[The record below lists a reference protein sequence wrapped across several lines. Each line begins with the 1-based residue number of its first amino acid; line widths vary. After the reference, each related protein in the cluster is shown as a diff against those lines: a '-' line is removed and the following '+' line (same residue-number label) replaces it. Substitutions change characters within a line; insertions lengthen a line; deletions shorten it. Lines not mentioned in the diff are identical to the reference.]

1 MMVMALK
8 HEPGKMFR
16 SLCYPDNW
24 CDFHC
29 KAVESFVAFHCILRF
44 AVDRMGRFPT
54 VSAWRANPLLLW
66 CKGRSTQLEAQLH
79 SPQPLFNGG
88 FGGNLHWN
96 CGAESQHLF
105 RQLAFVVDF
114 CLVSFLWSLA
124 ACHMAQIAQIV
135 ESATWE
141 TQSNP
146 TAYLNIFAIWLVSIG
161 NTPTKGYTWHW
172 AYNKQ
177 KSQRKHVMDGS

>member
-1 MMVMALK
+1 MMLMALK

-54 VSAWRANPLLLW
+54 VSAWRANPLLLG

-79 SPQPLFNGG
+79 SSQPL
-88 FGGNLHWN
+88 HWWLWEQFALELRCRIAASISTTGI
-96 CGAESQHLF
+96 CG
-105 RQLAFVVDF
+105 
-114 CLVSFLWSLA
+114 
-124 ACHMAQIAQIV
+124 
-135 ESATWE
+135 
-141 TQSNP
+141 
-146 TAYLNIFAIWLVSIG
+146 
-161 NTPTKGYTWHW
+161 
-172 AYNKQ
+172 
-177 KSQRKHVMDGS
+177 